1 MERLFIRCCDGGG
14 EIAEME
20 AIKWKSPKRVVKDF
34 LIKFTKKSQMS
45 VSFLPGRVYFPRRMG
60 YNINRDKENLSS
72 KE

>member
-1 MERLFIRCCDGGG
+1 
-14 EIAEME
+14 ME

>member
-1 MERLFIRCCDGGG
+1 MKGL
-14 EIAEME
+14 
-20 AIKWKSPKRVVKDF
+20 IKWKSLKRVVKDF
-34 LIKFTKKSQMS
+34 LIKFTKKLQMS